1 MHSDTP
7 GQLGRVADYFAEW
20 LVSSLAPTIVG
31 SKPAT
36 ILTLADN
43 RYQPLLTM
51 WRNTGEVVLDGA
63 VIQFKILHSAEDKE
77 TVLFF
82 RSDKLEQCIGANE
95 HKRFLEKL
103 GYPVEAGLGQCL
115 ELLKQR
121 FQFCCPHEIGVLL
134 GIPLKDVLGFMG
146 FTDSSITCRG
156 EWCIYGHP
164 DDSLALMKRYAQDR
178 ESVCSLMG
186 QGLTPCQI
194 LRGKRENLPQAV

>member
-1 MHSDTP
+1 MHSVKSE
-7 GQLGRVADYFAEW
+7 QLGRVAEYLAEW

-31 SKPAT
+31 SKPST
-36 ILTLADN
+36 ILTLADC
-43 RYQPLLTM
+43 RYQPLLSM
-51 WRNTGEVVLDGA
+51 WRNTGDAVLEGT
-63 VIQFKILHSAEDKE
+63 VIQFKILHSSEGKE

-82 RSDKLEQCIGANE
+82 RSDTLEQCIETNE
-95 HKRFLEKL
+95 HKLFLEKL
-103 GYPVEAGLGQCL
+103 GYPVAAGVEQCL

-146 FTDSSITCRG
+146 ITDSNITCRG

-178 ESVCSLMG
+178 ESVSSLME
-186 QGLTPCQI
+186 QGLSPCQI
-194 LRGKRENLPQAV
+194 LRGKRANLPQAV

>member
-1 MHSDTP
+1 MHSVKS
-7 GQLGRVADYFAEW
+7 GQLGQVVEYFAEW

-31 SKPAT
+31 SKPST
-36 ILTLADN
+36 ILTLADC
-43 RYQPLLTM
+43 RYQPLLSM
-51 WRNTGEVVLDGA
+51 WRNTGNAVLEGTI
-63 VIQFKILHSAEDKE
+63 IQFKILHSSEDKE

-82 RSDKLEQCIGANE
+82 RSDTLEQCIWANE
-95 HKRFLEKL
+95 HKLFLEKL
-103 GYPVEAGLGQCL
+103 GYPVNSGLEGCL

-146 FTDSSITCRG
+146 LTDSSITCRG

-164 DDSLALMKRYAQDR
+164 DDSLALMRRYAQDR

-186 QGLTPCQI
+186 QGLSPCQI
-194 LRGKRENLPQAV
+194 LRGEQENLPQAV